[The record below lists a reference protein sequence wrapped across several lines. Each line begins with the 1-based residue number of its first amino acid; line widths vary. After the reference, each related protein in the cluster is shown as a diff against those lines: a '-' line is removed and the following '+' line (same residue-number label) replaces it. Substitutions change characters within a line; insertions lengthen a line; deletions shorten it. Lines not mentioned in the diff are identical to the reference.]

1 MASYPAPTQNI
12 EFFNP
17 AFFTVDETAL
27 TIGEANKIYFKKSGG
42 IITGSV
48 SMPSLTLNGVNVENK
63 LLEIDT
69 VNAKLTDIS
78 YNNNVTY
85 ILNDLSVNG
94 ILKLPNLTN
103 AGSEILNN
111 KQKTTKISYD
121 AGTSITTIGDTLKV
135 PSTLI
140 VGSNN
145 YNVNDQFYKLTGI
158 SRDTNTPSLTITD
171 SVQINGVLNLPNNG
185 NVDVVLSN
193 FDTILVNMEY
203 VQETDKLIIDSN
215 VNVNQD
221 MVIDG
226 SLNVTG
232 NFKLNSISDVE
243 QKIIDVS
250 NAVTPYISYDS
261 VNDKLVVE
269 KDMDLSI
276 KELNCNFM
284 RKVGTV
290 YRLSQNFSTSY
301 LEFRNGGHH
310 IDSFHGNGSGGRV
323 LYLNY
328 YANSNVNIGGQYN
341 LTTTNIFGNLTC
353 NRNFELDGSFNL
365 GTITDVEQKILDV
378 SNTTTNLETNVT
390 GISYNTI
397 QDLTTIDNSLNVTGN
412 LQLNTIT
419 DVEQKILDISSTATN
434 LETILTDVSY
444 VNSTTI
450 VGGKLNI
457 EEATGTAPTATGGSL
472 TLEHNDNGG
481 TSSIVFKSKIDNNSD
496 YGYISY
502 TDNIDNAGGQK
513 SLLEIGVQNDSGST
527 PSILDNIAL
536 MPSGFLGINTR
547 TPQTM
552 LDVNGDI
559 KCNGNFELGTI
570 TDVEQKIIDISNN
583 AGGTPYI
590 SYDSVNDK
598 LDVEK
603 DMDLSLNDLTCN
615 FMRPSGFFYRLSQNH
630 TDSYLEFRNGGH
642 HLDSFYSSN
651 GLGRALYLGYYSL
664 VPTILSSGFVTQKAS
679 SINEAVGTPPGS
691 SGGSLTLIH
700 NDNNGTSSIVFKSKN
715 NGSDFGYISYKD
727 DVDDAG
733 GEKSL
738 LEIGVKNDSSS
749 TPSEIDNIALMP
761 SGFLGINRR
770 DPEYMLDLS
779 GDMRTYDTIIGE
791 RPFLN
796 TDGNGISIKPLTNPS
811 LNGGSIFD
819 VRTSLD
825 SCRLF
830 VGRGVTSC
838 GFNNFCFGWDVTASN
853 GTEGDPTN
861 YSGIL
866 GTDGSVDCTEI
877 KVNSIPIN
885 SFTNF
890 GLAIFTSRIEWGQGR
905 HLVISSTLTTPSY
918 SHSQQFQANTSDST
932 YTCNSGY
939 YGTYEITCNAIFR
952 NNTNVR
958 LDPCIGIAI
967 DDDTDT
973 TGSPPSPEWA
983 FRPHYQTPF
992 SAQYVRNSEG
1002 RVCNLSCKRIYNFID
1017 STKKVSINT
1026 YVQKTVGT
1034 TYTDFLTISEYELLD
1049 ATIQFKYLGNF
1060 DNIQN

>member
-1 MASYPAPTQNI
+1 MTSYPKPT
-12 EFFNP
+12 EDLPHFNP
-17 AFFTVDETAL
+17 LVFTVDETPL
-27 TIGEANKIYFKKSGG
+27 TLADANKLYFKKSGG
-42 IITGSV
+42 IITGAV
-48 SMPSLTLNGVNVENK
+48 SAPSLTLNGVNVENK
-63 LLEIDT
+63 LLQIDT
-69 VNAKLTDIS
+69 NSNKLTDIS

-85 ILNDLSVNG
+85 ILNDLSING

-121 AGTSITTIGDTLKV
+121 ESTSITTIGDTLKV

-158 SRDTNTPSLTITD
+158 SRGVTPSLTITD
-171 SVQINGVLNLPNNG
+171 SVQINGVLNLTNNL
-185 NVDVVLSN
+185 NVDDVLSN

-215 VNVNQD
+215 VNVNRD

-226 SLNVTG
+226 SLNIGNISDVGKKLIDVSNTVTTHETKLTNLSFNSGTNVTEIDGSLNIG
-232 NFKLNSISDVE
+232 NISDVE
-243 QKIIDVS
+243 QKFYDISNTVTTHETKLTNLSFNSGTNVTEIDGSLNIGNIIDVEQKFYDIS
-250 NAVTPYISYDS
+250 NTITTHETKLTNISY
-261 VNDKLVVE
+261 NT
-269 KDMDLSI
+269 
-276 KELNCNFM
+276 
-284 RKVGTV
+284 GTNV
-290 YRLSQNFSTSY
+290 T
-301 LEFRNGGHH
+301 E
-310 IDSFHGNGSGGRV
+310 IDGS
-323 LYLNY
+323 L
-328 YANSNVNIGGQYN
+328 NIGNIIDVEQKIYDISN
-341 LTTTNIFGNLTC
+341 TITTHETKLTNISYNTGTNVT
-353 NRNFELDGSFNL
+353 EIDGSLNI
-365 GTITDVEQKILDV
+365 GNITDVEQKFYDI
-378 SNTTTNLETNVT
+378 SNTITTHETKLTN
-390 GISYNTI
+390 ISYNTGTN
-397 QDLTTIDNSLNVTGN
+397 TTQIDGSVN
-412 LQLNTIT
+412 IT
-419 DVEQKILDISSTATN
+419 
-434 LETILTDVSY
+434 Y
-444 VNSTTI
+444 
-450 VGGKLNI
+450 
-457 EEATGTAPTATGGSL
+457 L
-472 TLEHNDNGG
+472 TLGN
-481 TSSIVFKSKIDNNSD
+481 
-496 YGYISY
+496 IS
-502 TDNIDNAGGQK
+502 N
-513 SLLEIGVQNDSGST
+513 
-527 PSILDNIAL
+527 
-536 MPSGFLGINTR
+536 
-547 TPQTM
+547 
-552 LDVNGDI
+552 
-559 KCNGNFELGTI
+559 
-570 TDVEQKIIDISNN
+570 VEAKIIDISNN
-583 AGGTPYI
+583 SSGGGTPYI
-590 SYDSVNDK
+590 TYDSVDDK
-598 LDVEK
+598 LVVEK

-749 TPSEIDNIALMP
+749 TPSEIDNIAIMP
-761 SGFLGINRR
+761 SGFLGINRQ

-890 GLAIFTSRIEWGQGR
+890 RFGIVQGVQLGWGNGK
-905 HLVISSTLTTPSY
+905 HLSANISTGWY
-918 SHSQQFQANTSDST
+918 SHNKQFVTDTST
-932 YTCNSGY
+932 NFTCNSSY
-939 YGTYEITCNAIFR
+939 YGTYEITCNVIFR
-952 NNTNVR
+952 NSAGLR
-958 LDPCIGIAI
+958 LNPCIGIAI
-967 DDDTDT
+967 DDDINDVS
-973 TGSPPSPEWA
+973 GSDPIKPKWNL
-983 FRPHYQTPF
+983 RPQYQTPF
-992 SAQYVRNSEG
+992 SVQYVRNSEG
-1002 RVCNLSCKRIYNFID
+1002 RVCNLSCKRIFNFTN
-1017 STKKVSINT
+1017 STDQVSINT
-1026 YVQKTVGT
+1026 YVERTIG
-1034 TYTDFLTISEYELLD
+1034 TDFNESVATSDYELLD
-1049 ATIQFKYLGNF
+1049 ASIKFKYLGNF
-1060 DNIQN
+1060 DNITSS